1 MHAVAVHVARQPLQE
16 LGLGCVH
23 VWLAYQH
30 SRLGRSRWVMS
41 TRRQIDSLRSG
52 LSAGSAAAAAVA
64 DGSASGRLAAAV
76 HDENERFIRS
86 EGDRQ
91 QLLMQ

>member
-1 MHAVAVHVARQPLQE
+1 
-16 LGLGCVH
+16 
-23 VWLAYQH
+23 
-30 SRLGRSRWVMS
+30 MS

-64 DGSASGRLAAAV
+64 DGSAAGRLAAAV
-76 HDENERFIRS
+76 HNENERFIRS

>member
-1 MHAVAVHVARQPLQE
+1 
-16 LGLGCVH
+16 
-23 VWLAYQH
+23 
-30 SRLGRSRWVMS
+30 MS

-52 LSAGSAAAAAVA
+52 LSAGSAAAAAAA
-64 DGSASGRLAAAV
+64 DGSAAGRLAAAV